1 MSSLK
6 PVVQS
11 AAARM
16 VSFVPAALATLFA
29 SRLIIEHYG
38 IAVFDS
44 FALTLSLILLIPLQ
58 DLGMGA
64 AITNAFAERGPRDE
78 HSVRTVLTATRVL
91 ALSGLGLAAASTL
104 IAAFGLWP
112 RLLGPAS
119 GSNVLVG
126 IAVCIYAVSF
136 LPGLGQSMALGV
148 ERNHVIVMIQILWNP
163 LVLAGAAFLVLSDSD
178 GRWLVL
184 VPAVAVLAVNLMT
197 GAYAIRTTSFPWRTV
212 ARGLLRRRRFPGAK
226 IWAISGPMLML
237 TLCVPIMLQGDRIVL
252 SHVTTKAAV
261 ANYTVVLQIFAP
273 IAALLAASTRPLWPL
288 WLKARSRG
296 ERGPDLLRVM
306 AGFCAL
312 TAVVCAVLALIADPI
327 GHLIG
332 GQAIRLG
339 YALPAAAALAMTVQ
353 AAALPVA
360 MALRDPQGIRFI
372 GICTVLA
379 LPINLGLSIV
389 FARWWGAPGPLVA
402 TFLTGLFVLTL
413 PGMLYAQAREAR
425 RTAVPAVGRHRLVRE
440 I

>member
-1 MSSLK
+1 MSSIK

-11 AAARM
+11 AVARM
-16 VSFVPAALATLFA
+16 ASFVPAAIASLLT

-38 IAVFDS
+38 ITAFDS

-64 AITNAFAERGPRDE
+64 AITSAFAERGPRDE
-78 HSVRTVLTATRVL
+78 YSVRVVLTATRVL
-91 ALSGLGLAAASTL
+91 ALSGIGV
-104 IAAFGLWP
+104 FGAWP
-112 RLLGPAS
+112 HLLGQAS
-119 GSNVLVG
+119 GPNALVG
-126 IAVCIYAVSF
+126 AAVCIYALSF

-148 ERNHVIVMIQILWNP
+148 ERNHMVVIIQILWNP
-163 LVLAGAAFLVLSDSD
+163 LVLVGAAFLVFTDSD

-184 VPAVAVLAVNLMT
+184 VPAIAVLIVNLMT
-197 GAYAIRTTSFPWRTV
+197 GAYAVRVTAFPWRTV
-212 ARGLLRRRRFPGAK
+212 ARALTRRRRYPGAS

-252 SHVTTKAAV
+252 SHVTTKVAV

-273 IAALLAASTRPLWPL
+273 IAALLAASTRPLWPM

-296 ERGPDLLRVM
+296 ERGPDLLRVIAVF
-306 AGFCAL
+306 AGA
-312 TAVVCAVLALIADPI
+312 TAVVCAVLAVIADPL

-332 GQAIRLG
+332 GHTIDLG
-339 YALPAAAALAMTVQ
+339 IALPVAAALAMVVQ
-353 AAALPVA
+353 AAAMPVA
-360 MALRDPQGIRFI
+360 MSLRDPRGIRFI

-389 FARWWGAPGPLVA
+389 FARWWGAPGPLIA
-402 TFLTGLFVLTL
+402 TFIVGLLVQTV
-413 PGMLYAQAREAR
+413 PGLLYAQSRDLGQTPTAAR
-425 RTAVPAVGRHRLVRE
+425 GGKHRLVRE